1 MMCDIMPTI
10 SEDRTSN
17 IGADGAEEEED
28 KANLEQLMVTVL
40 DERDKLV
47 ETLQEVKDNLAT
59 TNSKLAEVEK
69 EREFL
74 LKQLNNTMPPDYASL
89 TKELNHARERL
100 LECTEEINDMKS
112 ERNNTRLLLEHLETL
127 VSRHE
132 RSLRMT
138 VVKRQQQQNAGVSSE
153 VEVLKAL
160 KSLFEHHKALDEKVR
175 EKLKAALERE
185 MHLEELLE
193 SSSREN
199 KVLRE
204 QVNQLKLQNQS
215 GSDESL
221 KKSNDT
227 KIKNGTPITNGNCEV
242 EEEANRI
249 VLLQETNEKQ
259 SAELNHV
266 RHRVNTMLSRIA
278 ELEESLQIARK
289 DLMRSEEVSNR
300 TQKEYRDANKSRL
313 EIDERVTTL
322 ERRYLNAQREAAS
335 VHELNDRLEAEL
347 ANREA
352 GMRQLEER
360 NDILQERIKSADL
373 KLQQSLRRAE
383 ALPEVEA
390 ELAQRVAALTKAEE
404 RHGNVEERLKSMESK
419 LEEKSQ
425 ELARARQREKMNEE
439 HNQRLSS
446 TVDRLLAES
455 NERLQLHLKEKMAC
469 LEEKNFLTSECD
481 KVKKLLEDS
490 TVDKERL
497 QRAADKLH
505 SELNIYKASKTSSLD
520 RSSTSIIPHS
530 MTSRTV
536 QSLPRVA
543 GSTPDLTQHRRIFPS
558 SASAVPVMPEHYV
571 EADGSNIPHYATYR
585 PGGDNYLR
593 PSKAR
598 VDTLRHDPDK
608 VHTLNE
614 QEWERAQQADILSQV
629 QKAFEGSSASLQPS
643 ICTTTVTSEMD
654 DSIYSAVDLLSPGG
668 QTDAQSLAHMLQD
681 QLDAI
686 NQEISILQEEKISTE
701 RRAEEIEQR
710 VTEPRRPMFQLD
722 SGAVVYPGGN
732 MTPRSQPTY
741 TNSSPSRYD
750 RSGQG
755 RTLDPDDSKIS
766 LDGSCGTPNSSA
778 GSQES
783 IQKGSTPPA
792 VPNPSSKKKSVIK
805 SSIGRLF
812 GKKDKIRMSRHH
824 QLAVANNTSF
834 ANMSE
839 QMSGSGSTVSVT
851 DDRSTSNDSLDIVS
865 TGHQREQERRMK
877 KKHENLEEVRRCG
890 TPFAAWNGPTVVA
903 WLELWVGMP
912 AWYVAACRANVKSGA
927 IMSALSDTEIQRE
940 IGISNPLHRLKL
952 RLAIHEMIS
961 LTSPSAP
968 PTSRTTTGSVWMTHE
983 EVDSL
988 TNQIPLTT
996 LAYGDMNHEW
1006 IGNDWLPSLGLAQYR
1021 SHFMECL
1028 VDARM
1033 LDHLTKKDLRQ
1044 HLKMVDGFHRSS
1056 LQFGI
1061 LCLKRLNYNKK
1072 ELEQRREES
1081 ADEVKDVFVWSNQRV
1096 IRWLQAVGLREYA
1109 GRLSDSGIHGSVI
1122 ALDNTFDAEAFA
1134 LVLQIPNQNTQ
1145 ARQILEREFSN
1156 LIALGT
1162 DRQLEADESDSK
1174 NFRRNPSW
1182 RKKRSR
1188 PAVVTTSP
1196 STIAGVNADSV
1207 IVGQRLENH
1216 NSTGF
1221 SGAVLRPASPF
1232 RPPHHLVEGVSTAR
1246 RGDGSHVAITTTSSS
1261 CDGQVR
1267 SFTC

>member
-1 MMCDIMPTI
+1 
-10 SEDRTSN
+10 
-17 IGADGAEEEED
+17 
-28 KANLEQLMVTVL
+28 NLEQLMVTVL

-47 ETLQEVKDNLAT
+47 ENLQEVKENLAN
-59 TNSKLAEVEK
+59 TNAKLDEVEK
-69 EREFL
+69 ERQFL
-74 LKQLNNTMPPDYASL
+74 LKQLNTSMPPDYASL
-89 TKELNHARERL
+89 TKELNHARERI
-100 LECTEEINDMKS
+100 LECTEEIDDMKS

-127 VSRHE
+127 VARHE

-193 SSSREN
+193 SSSRET

-204 QVNQLKLQNQS
+204 QVNQLKLQNQN

-221 KKSNDT
+221 KKSNN
-227 KIKNGTPITNGNCEV
+227 IKVKDRNP
-242 EEEANRI
+242 EANRI
-249 VLLQETNEKQ
+249 VLLQETNDKQ
-259 SAELNHV
+259 AAELIHV
-266 RHRVNTMLSRIA
+266 RQRVNTMLSRTA
-278 ELEESLQIARK
+278 ELEESLQVARK
-289 DLMRSEEVSNR
+289 DLMKSEELNNR
-300 TQKEYRDANKSRL
+300 TQKEYRDVNKSRL

-347 ANREA
+347 ANRDA
-352 GMRQLEER
+352 AVRQLEER
-360 NDILQERIKSADL
+360 NDILQDRIKSADQ

-419 LEEKSQ
+419 LEEKTQ
-425 ELARARQREKMNEE
+425 ELLRARQREKMNEE

-455 NERLQLHLKEKMAC
+455 NERLQLHLKEKMAS
-469 LEEKNFLTSECD
+469 LEEKNSLSSDFE

-490 TVDKERL
+490 VLDKERL
-497 QRAADKLH
+497 QRSMDKLH

-520 RSSTSIIPHS
+520 RSSMSNITHTMP
-530 MTSRTV
+530 SRTV
-536 QSLPRVA
+536 QSMPRVT
-543 GSTPDLTQHRRIFPS
+543 GSTPDLTHHRRIFPS
-558 SASAVPVMPEHYV
+558 SASAVPPSYFT
-571 EADGSNIPHYATYR
+571 IICR
-585 PGGDNYLR
+585 PGGESYLR
-593 PSKAR
+593 TAKAR
-598 VDTLRHDPDK
+598 VDTLRTDPDK
-608 VHTLNE
+608 
-614 QEWERAQQADILSQV
+614 RAQQADILSQV
-629 QKAFEGSSASLQPS
+629 QKAFEG
-643 ICTTTVTSEMD
+643 IINHCVFYVEID
-654 DSIYSAVDLLSPGG
+654 DSIYSAVDLLSPVG
-668 QTDAQSLAHMLQD
+668 QTDAHSLAHMLQD

-686 NQEISILQEEKISTE
+686 NQEISILQEEKVSTE
-701 RRAEEIEQR
+701 RRAEEIEHR
-710 VTEPRRPMFQLD
+710 VSEPRRPMFQLD

-732 MTPRSQPTY
+732 LTPRSQPVYNVKDSQVASPDLSCRFRSTSNALVSALLSSSSTFSTSINACSVY
-741 TNSSPSRYD
+741 LFHCSNSPPFPAPILIENVVHFFKSIANNNFRIFHFVFQTNKGTSSPVSNI
-750 RSGQG
+750 
-755 RTLDPDDSKIS
+755 T
-766 LDGSCGTPNSSA
+766 
-778 GSQES
+778 
-783 IQKGSTPPA
+783 
-792 VPNPSSKKKSVIK
+792 SKKKSVIK

-812 GKKDKIRMSRHH
+812 GKKDK
-824 QLAVANNTSF
+824 VV
-834 ANMSE
+834 E
-839 QMSGSGSTVSVT
+839 QMSGSGSTVSVA
-851 DDRSTSNDSLDIVS
+851 DDRSTSNDSLDVGS
-865 TGHQREQERRMK
+865 GHQREQERRMK
-877 KKHENLEEVRRCG
+877 KKHEMLEEVRRCG

-988 TNQIPLTT
+988 ANQVPLTVFMNTINVCPTYLHQT

-1006 IGNDWLPSLGLAQYR
+1006 IGNEWLPSLGLAQYR

-1072 ELEQRREES
+1072 DLEQRREQS
-1081 ADEVKDVFVWSNQRV
+1081 ADEIRDVQVWSNQRV
-1096 IRWLQAVGLREYA
+1096 IRWLQGVGLRDYA
-1109 GRLSDSGIHGSVI
+1109 TRLSDSGIHGAVV

-1156 LIALGT
+1156 LVALGT
-1162 DRQLEADESDSK
+1162 ERQLEPDEPDSK

-1182 RKKRSR
+1182 RK
-1188 PAVVTTSP
+1188 
-1196 STIAGVNADSV
+1196 
-1207 IVGQRLENH
+1207 
-1216 NSTGF
+1216 
-1221 SGAVLRPASPF
+1221 
-1232 RPPHHLVEGVSTAR
+1232 
-1246 RGDGSHVAITTTSSS
+1246 
-1261 CDGQVR
+1261 
-1267 SFTC
+1267 

>member
-1 MMCDIMPTI
+1 T
-10 SEDRTSN
+10 
-17 IGADGAEEEED
+17 
-28 KANLEQLMVTVL
+28 Q
-40 DERDKLV
+40 
-47 ETLQEVKDNLAT
+47 
-59 TNSKLAEVEK
+59 
-69 EREFL
+69 
-74 LKQLNNTMPPDYASL
+74 DYASL
-89 TKELNHARERL
+89 TKELNHARERI
-100 LECTEEINDMKS
+100 LECTEEIDDMKS

-127 VSRHE
+127 VARHE

-193 SSSREN
+193 SSSRE
-199 KVLRE
+199 
-204 QVNQLKLQNQS
+204 LQNQN

-221 KKSNDT
+221 KKSNN
-227 KIKNGTPITNGNCEV
+227 IKVKDRNPVNLLSLNQSILQKRLYNFICHGLLFISLCACSNQNVCFKMTNGNCEL

-249 VLLQETNEKQ
+249 VLLQETNDKQ
-259 SAELNHV
+259 AAELIHV
-266 RHRVNTMLSRIA
+266 RQRVNTMLSRTA
-278 ELEESLQIARK
+278 ELEESLQVARK
-289 DLMRSEEVSNR
+289 DLMKSEELNNR
-300 TQKEYRDANKSRL
+300 TQKEYRDVNKSRL

-347 ANREA
+347 ANRDA
-352 GMRQLEER
+352 AVRQLEER
-360 NDILQERIKSADL
+360 NDILQDRIKSADQ

-383 ALPEVEA
+383 ALPEVVEA

-419 LEEKSQ
+419 LEEKTQ
-425 ELARARQREKMNEE
+425 ELLRVHARQREKMNEE

-455 NERLQLHLKEKMAC
+455 NERLQLHLKEKMAS
-469 LEEKNFLTSECD
+469 LEEKVVLFNSLSSDFE

-490 TVDKERL
+490 ERL
-497 QRAADKLH
+497 QRSMDKLH
-505 SELNIYKASKTSSLD
+505 SELNIYKASKVLFYFANCLLIFLILKLFTKKYKSYNAHECSYSTSSLD
-520 RSSTSIIPHS
+520 RSSMSNITHTMP
-530 MTSRTV
+530 SRTV
-536 QSLPRVA
+536 QSMPRVT
-543 GSTPDLTQHRRIFPS
+543 GSTPDLTHHRRIFPS
-558 SASAVPVMPEHYV
+558 SASAVPVISDHYV
-571 EADGSNIPHYATYR
+571 DVDASSNIHRSFCDVPPFIYT
-585 PGGDNYLR
+585 GCNQ
-593 PSKAR
+593 
-598 VDTLRHDPDK
+598 
-608 VHTLNE
+608 VHMLNE

-643 ICTTTVTSEMD
+643 ICNPTASEK
-654 DSIYSAVDLLSPGG
+654 V
-668 QTDAQSLAHMLQD
+668 
-681 QLDAI
+681 
-686 NQEISILQEEKISTE
+686 STE
-701 RRAEEIEQR
+701 RRAEEIEHR
-710 VTEPRRPMFQLD
+710 VSEPRRPMFQLD

-732 MTPRSQPTY
+732 LTPRSQPGQCEAEQELEPFLVFVFYELVACVILCGSACLPVCVLPPASTMVPFLPVPHHGMDSSR
-741 TNSSPSRYD
+741 TGSCASSADECNSQNSSPARFD
-750 RSGQG
+750 RSGQS
-755 RTLDPDDSKIS
+755 RTLEPDDSKIS
-766 LDGSCGTPNSSA
+766 LDGSSGTPNSSA

-783 IQKGSTPPA
+783 VQKGTSSPVSNIT
-792 VPNPSSKKKSVIK
+792 SKKKSVIK

-812 GKKDKIRMSRHH
+812 GKKDKV
-824 QLAVANNTSF
+824 LAVANNSSF

-839 QMSGSGSTVSVT
+839 QMSGSGSTVSVA
-851 DDRSTSNDSLDIVS
+851 DDRSTSNDSLDVGS
-865 TGHQREQERRMK
+865 GHQREQERRMK
-877 KKHENLEEVRRCG
+877 KKHEMLEEVRRCG

-988 TNQIPLTT
+988 ANQVPLTVFMNTINVCPYLLTYLHQT

-1006 IGNDWLPSLGLAQYR
+1006 IGNEWLPSLGLAQYR

-1072 ELEQRREES
+1072 DLEQRREQS
-1081 ADEVKDVFVWSNQRV
+1081 ADEIRDELNFYQQLTSCFNMSDVQVWSNQRV
-1096 IRWLQAVGLREYA
+1096 IRWLQGVGLRDYA
-1109 GRLSDSGIHGSVI
+1109 TRLSDSGIHGAVV

-1156 LIALGT
+1156 LVALGT
-1162 DRQLEADESDSK
+1162 ERQLEPDEPDSK

-1182 RKKRSR
+1182 RKK
-1188 PAVVTTSP
+1188 
-1196 STIAGVNADSV
+1196 
-1207 IVGQRLENH
+1207 
-1216 NSTGF
+1216 
-1221 SGAVLRPASPF
+1221 
-1232 RPPHHLVEGVSTAR
+1232 
-1246 RGDGSHVAITTTSSS
+1246 
-1261 CDGQVR
+1261 
-1267 SFTC
+1267 

>member
-47 ETLQEVKDNLAT
+47 ENLQEVKENLAN
-59 TNSKLAEVEK
+59 TNAKLDEVEK
-69 EREFL
+69 ERQFL
-74 LKQLNNTMPPDYASL
+74 LKQLNTSMPPDYASL
-89 TKELNHARERL
+89 TKELNHARERI
-100 LECTEEINDMKS
+100 LECTEEIDDMKS

-127 VSRHE
+127 VARHE

-160 KSLFEHHKALDEKVR
+160 KSLFEHHKALDEKKNLYFNYSDFNSVYYFNDCTKQQRINFDQSQYNFIYLPQVR

-193 SSSREN
+193 SSSRET

-204 QVNQLKLQNQS
+204 QVNQLKLQNQN

-221 KKSNDT
+221 KKSNN
-227 KIKNGTPITNGNCEV
+227 IKMTNGNCEL

-249 VLLQETNEKQ
+249 VLLQETNDKQ
-259 SAELNHV
+259 AAELIHV
-266 RHRVNTMLSRIA
+266 RQRVNTMLSRTA
-278 ELEESLQIARK
+278 ELEESLQVARK
-289 DLMRSEEVSNR
+289 DLMKSEELNNR
-300 TQKEYRDANKSRL
+300 TQKEYRDVNKSRL

-347 ANREA
+347 ANRDA
-352 GMRQLEER
+352 AVRQLEER
-360 NDILQERIKSADL
+360 NDILQDRIKSADQ

-383 ALPEVEA
+383 ALPEVVEA

-419 LEEKSQ
+419 LEEKTQ
-425 ELARARQREKMNEE
+425 ELLRARQREKMNEE

-455 NERLQLHLKEKMAC
+455 NERLQLHLKEKMAS
-469 LEEKNFLTSECD
+469 LEEKNSLSSDFE

-490 TVDKERL
+490 VLDKERL
-497 QRAADKLH
+497 QRSMDKLH
-505 SELNIYKASKTSSLD
+505 SELNIYKASKVLFYFANFT
-520 RSSTSIIPHS
+520 
-530 MTSRTV
+530 
-536 QSLPRVA
+536 
-543 GSTPDLTQHRRIFPS
+543 GSTPDLTHHRRIFPS
-558 SASAVPVMPEHYV
+558 SASAVPVISDHYV
-571 EADGSNIPHYATYR
+571 DS
-585 PGGDNYLR
+585 YLR
-593 PSKAR
+593 TAKAR
-598 VDTLRHDPDK
+598 VDTLRTDPDK
-608 VHTLNE
+608 VHMLNE

-629 QKAFEGSSASLQPS
+629 QKAFEGK
-643 ICTTTVTSEMD
+643 ID
-654 DSIYSAVDLLSPGG
+654 DSIYSAVDLLSPVG
-668 QTDAQSLAHMLQD
+668 QTDAHSLAHMLQD

-686 NQEISILQEEKISTE
+686 NQEIRYILQEEKVSTE
-701 RRAEEIEQR
+701 RRAEEIEHR
-710 VTEPRRPMFQLD
+710 VSEPRRPMFQLD

-732 MTPRSQPTY
+732 LTPRSQPVYNVSDFDIIVTDLLSMAAEKLD
-741 TNSSPSRYD
+741 TAACVGLKVNLLLLRSNSCCLLSRSLAVNGGSTTDIRRSLCCVAQKTKFCSHSSPCLHSRCRVTSLGHFGD
-750 RSGQG
+750 RGFTGSFS
-755 RTLDPDDSKIS
+755 RLEFS
-766 LDGSCGTPNSSA
+766 LDGSSGTPNSSA

-783 IQKGSTPPA
+783 VQKGTSSPVSNIT
-792 VPNPSSKKKSVIK
+792 SKKKSVIK

-812 GKKDKIRMSRHH
+812 GKKDK
-824 QLAVANNTSF
+824 VV
-834 ANMSE
+834 E
-839 QMSGSGSTVSVT
+839 QMSGSGSTVSVA
-851 DDRSTSNDSLDIVS
+851 DDRSTSNDSLDVGS
-865 TGHQREQERRMK
+865 GHQREQERRMK
-877 KKHENLEEVRRCG
+877 KKHEMLEEVRRCG

-968 PTSRTTTGSVWMTHE
+968 PTSRTVRLISYKYQQKIC
-983 EVDSL
+983 SL
-988 TNQIPLTT
+988 ANEITYLHQT

-1006 IGNDWLPSLGLAQYR
+1006 IGNEWLPSLGLAQYR

-1072 ELEQRREES
+1072 DLEQRREQS
-1081 ADEVKDVFVWSNQRV
+1081 ADEIRDVQVWSNQRV
-1096 IRWLQAVGLREYA
+1096 IRWLQGVGLRDYA
-1109 GRLSDSGIHGSVI
+1109 TRLSDSGIHGAVV

-1156 LIALGT
+1156 LVALGT
-1162 DRQLEADESDSK
+1162 ERQLEPDEPDSK

-1182 RKKRSR
+1182 RKK
-1188 PAVVTTSP
+1188 
-1196 STIAGVNADSV
+1196 
-1207 IVGQRLENH
+1207 
-1216 NSTGF
+1216 
-1221 SGAVLRPASPF
+1221 
-1232 RPPHHLVEGVSTAR
+1232 
-1246 RGDGSHVAITTTSSS
+1246 
-1261 CDGQVR
+1261 
-1267 SFTC
+1267 

>member
-1 MMCDIMPTI
+1 SIKMMCDIMPTI

-47 ETLQEVKDNLAT
+47 ENLQEVKENLAN
-59 TNSKLAEVEK
+59 TNAKLDEVEK
-69 EREFL
+69 ERQFL
-74 LKQLNNTMPPDYASL
+74 LKQLNTSMPPDYASL
-89 TKELNHARERL
+89 TKELNHARERI
-100 LECTEEINDMKS
+100 LECTEEIDDMKS

-127 VSRHE
+127 VARHE

-193 SSSREN
+193 SSSRET
-199 KVLRE
+199 KVLPLCACS
-204 QVNQLKLQNQS
+204 NQNVCFKM
-215 GSDESL
+215 
-221 KKSNDT
+221 
-227 KIKNGTPITNGNCEV
+227 TNGNCEL

-249 VLLQETNEKQ
+249 VLLQETNDKQ
-259 SAELNHV
+259 AAELIHV
-266 RHRVNTMLSRIA
+266 RQRVNTMLSRTA
-278 ELEESLQIARK
+278 ELEESLQVARK
-289 DLMRSEEVSNR
+289 DLMKSEELNNR
-300 TQKEYRDANKSRL
+300 TQKEYRDVNKSRL

-347 ANREA
+347 ANRDA
-352 GMRQLEER
+352 AVRQLEER
-360 NDILQERIKSADL
+360 NDILQDRIKSADQ

-419 LEEKSQ
+419 LEEKTQ
-425 ELARARQREKMNEE
+425 ELLRARQREKMNEE

-455 NERLQLHLKEKMAC
+455 NERLQLHLKEKMAS
-469 LEEKNFLTSECD
+469 LEEKNSLSSDFE

-490 TVDKERL
+490 VLD
-497 QRAADKLH
+497 
-505 SELNIYKASKTSSLD
+505 KTSSLD
-520 RSSTSIIPHS
+520 RSSMSNITHTMP
-530 MTSRTV
+530 SRTV
-536 QSLPRVA
+536 QSMPRVT
-543 GSTPDLTQHRRIFPS
+543 GSTPDLTHHRRIFPS
-558 SASAVPVMPEHYV
+558 SASAPSYFT
-571 EADGSNIPHYATYR
+571 IICR
-585 PGGDNYLR
+585 PGGESYLR
-593 PSKAR
+593 TAKAR
-598 VDTLRHDPDK
+598 VDTLRTDPDK
-608 VHTLNE
+608 VHMLNE

-629 QKAFEGSSASLQPS
+629 QKAFEGK
-643 ICTTTVTSEMD
+643 ID
-654 DSIYSAVDLLSPGG
+654 DSIYSAVDLLSPVG
-668 QTDAQSLAHMLQD
+668 QTDAHSLAHMLQD

-686 NQEISILQEEKISTE
+686 NQEIRYILQEEKVSTE
-701 RRAEEIEQR
+701 RRAEEIEHR
-710 VTEPRRPMFQLD
+710 VSEPRRPMFQLD

-732 MTPRSQPTY
+732 LTPRSQPVYNVSDFLLLQSFLVCMTSY
-741 TNSSPSRYD
+741 LRCLSTSTCASPVQHHLAGSSTLCLNSSGSWCCSSPKLYISNQFSRLVLFIQLNNLEKSILVAAILSDFPFPQNPAFHYLVCLGI
-750 RSGQG
+750 RVWF
-755 RTLDPDDSKIS
+755 LNS
-766 LDGSCGTPNSSA
+766 LDGSSGTPNSSA

-783 IQKGSTPPA
+783 VQKGTSSPVSNIT
-792 VPNPSSKKKSVIK
+792 SKKKSVIK

-812 GKKDKIRMSRHH
+812 GKKDKV
-824 QLAVANNTSF
+824 LAVANNSSF

-839 QMSGSGSTVSVT
+839 QMSGSGSTVSVA
-851 DDRSTSNDSLDIVS
+851 DDRSTSNDSLDVGS
-865 TGHQREQERRMK
+865 GHQREQERRMK
-877 KKHENLEEVRRCG
+877 KKYEHLLHEMLEEVRRCG

-968 PTSRTTTGSVWMTHE
+968 PTSRTT
-983 EVDSL
+983 
-988 TNQIPLTT
+988 

-1006 IGNDWLPSLGLAQYR
+1006 IGNEWLPSLGLAQYR

-1072 ELEQRREES
+1072 DLEQRREQS
-1081 ADEVKDVFVWSNQRV
+1081 ADEIRDVQVWSNQRV
-1096 IRWLQAVGLREYA
+1096 IRWLQGVGLRDYA
-1109 GRLSDSGIHGSVI
+1109 TRLSDSGIHGAVV

-1156 LIALGT
+1156 LVALGT
-1162 DRQLEADESDSK
+1162 ERQLEPD
-1174 NFRRNPSW
+1174 
-1182 RKKRSR
+1182 
-1188 PAVVTTSP
+1188 
-1196 STIAGVNADSV
+1196 
-1207 IVGQRLENH
+1207 
-1216 NSTGF
+1216 
-1221 SGAVLRPASPF
+1221 
-1232 RPPHHLVEGVSTAR
+1232 
-1246 RGDGSHVAITTTSSS
+1246 
-1261 CDGQVR
+1261 
-1267 SFTC
+1267 

>member
-1 MMCDIMPTI
+1 SIKMMCDIMPTI

-47 ETLQEVKDNLAT
+47 ENLQEVKENLAN
-59 TNSKLAEVEK
+59 TNAKLDEVEK
-69 EREFL
+69 ERQFL
-74 LKQLNNTMPPDYASL
+74 LKQLNTSMPPDYASL
-89 TKELNHARERL
+89 TKELNHARERI
-100 LECTEEINDMKS
+100 LECTEEIDDMKS

-127 VSRHE
+127 VARHE

-193 SSSREN
+193 SSSRET

-204 QVNQLKLQNQS
+204 QVNQLKLQNQN

-221 KKSNDT
+221 KKSNN
-227 KIKNGTPITNGNCEV
+227 IKVKDRNPMTNGNCEL

-249 VLLQETNEKQ
+249 VLLQETNDKQ
-259 SAELNHV
+259 AAELIHV
-266 RHRVNTMLSRIA
+266 RQRVNTMLSRTA
-278 ELEESLQIARK
+278 ELEESLQVARK
-289 DLMRSEEVSNR
+289 DLMKSEELNNR
-300 TQKEYRDANKSRL
+300 TQKEYRDVNKSRL

-347 ANREA
+347 ANRDA
-352 GMRQLEER
+352 AVRQLEER
-360 NDILQERIKSADL
+360 NDILQDRIKSADQ

-383 ALPEVEA
+383 ALPEVVEA

-419 LEEKSQ
+419 LEEKTQ
-425 ELARARQREKMNEE
+425 ELLRARQREKMNEE

-455 NERLQLHLKEKMAC
+455 NERLQLHLKEKMAS
-469 LEEKNFLTSECD
+469 LEEKNSLSSDFE

-490 TVDKERL
+490 VLDKERL
-497 QRAADKLH
+497 QRSMDKLH

-520 RSSTSIIPHS
+520 RSSMSNITHTMP
-530 MTSRTV
+530 SRTV
-536 QSLPRVA
+536 QSMPRVT
-543 GSTPDLTQHRRIFPS
+543 GSTPDLTHHQS
-558 SASAVPVMPEHYV
+558 
-571 EADGSNIPHYATYR
+571 
-585 PGGDNYLR
+585 YLR
-593 PSKAR
+593 TAKAR
-598 VDTLRHDPDK
+598 VDTLRTDPDK
-608 VHTLNE
+608 VHMLNE

-629 QKAFEGSSASLQPS
+629 QKAFEG
-643 ICTTTVTSEMD
+643 IINHCVFYVEID
-654 DSIYSAVDLLSPGG
+654 DSIYSAVDLLSPVG
-668 QTDAQSLAHMLQD
+668 QTDAHSLAHMLQD

-686 NQEISILQEEKISTE
+686 NQEIRYILQEEKVSTE
-701 RRAEEIEQR
+701 RRAEEIEHR
-710 VTEPRRPMFQLD
+710 VSEPRRPMFQLD

-732 MTPRSQPTY
+732 LTPRSQPVYNVSDFELTPV
-741 TNSSPSRYD
+741 TRRRSFAPIPVLVCIVGAVLPLSAILVIEDSQVASPDLSCRFRSTSNALVSALLSSS
-750 RSGQG
+750 S
-755 RTLDPDDSKIS
+755 TFSTSIS
-766 LDGSCGTPNSSA
+766 LDGSSGTPNSSA

-783 IQKGSTPPA
+783 VQKGTSSPVSNIT
-792 VPNPSSKKKSVIK
+792 SKKKSVIK

-812 GKKDKIRMSRHH
+812 GKKDK
-824 QLAVANNTSF
+824 VV
-834 ANMSE
+834 E
-839 QMSGSGSTVSVT
+839 QMSGSGSTVSVA
-851 DDRSTSNDSLDIVS
+851 DDRSTSNDSLDVGS
-865 TGHQREQERRMK
+865 GHQREQERRMK
-877 KKHENLEEVRRCG
+877 KKHEMLEEVRRCG

-988 TNQIPLTT
+988 ANQVPLTVFMNTINVCPTYLHQT

-1006 IGNDWLPSLGLAQYR
+1006 IGNEWLPSLGLAQYR

-1072 ELEQRREES
+1072 DLEQRREQS
-1081 ADEVKDVFVWSNQRV
+1081 ADEIRDVQVWSNQRV
-1096 IRWLQAVGLREYA
+1096 IRWLQGVGLRDYA
-1109 GRLSDSGIHGSVI
+1109 TRLSDSGIHGAVV

-1156 LIALGT
+1156 LVALGT
-1162 DRQLEADESDSK
+1162 ERQLEPDEPDSK

-1182 RKKRSR
+1182 RKK
-1188 PAVVTTSP
+1188 
-1196 STIAGVNADSV
+1196 
-1207 IVGQRLENH
+1207 
-1216 NSTGF
+1216 
-1221 SGAVLRPASPF
+1221 
-1232 RPPHHLVEGVSTAR
+1232 
-1246 RGDGSHVAITTTSSS
+1246 
-1261 CDGQVR
+1261 
-1267 SFTC
+1267 

>member
-10 SEDRTSN
+10 SEDRISN

-40 DERDKLV
+40 DERDKLA
-47 ETLQEVKDNLAT
+47 ETLQESKENLAS
-59 TNSKLAEVEK
+59 TNSKLGELEK
-69 EREFL
+69 ERDFL
-74 LKQLNNTMPPDYASL
+74 LKQLNNTMPTDYAAL
-89 TKELNHARERL
+89 TKELNQAREKL
-100 LECTEEINDMKS
+100 LEYTEEINDMKS

-127 VSRHE
+127 VARHE
-132 RSLRMT
+132 RALRMT

-193 SSSREN
+193 SSNREC

-215 GSDESL
+215 GSHESL
-221 KKSNDT
+221 KKNEPQKERNGSN
-227 KIKNGTPITNGNCEV
+227 NNITNGNREV
-242 EEEANRI
+242 EVEANRI
-249 VLLQETNEKQ
+249 VLLQETNDKQ
-259 SAELNHV
+259 SNELNHL
-266 RHRVNTMLSRIA
+266 RQRVNSSLSRIG
-278 ELEESLQIARK
+278 ELEECLDTARK
-289 DLMRSEEVSNR
+289 DLIRSEELNNR
-300 TQKEYRDANKSRL
+300 AQKESREAQKSRQEL
-313 EIDERVTTL
+313 EDRLSTL

-335 VHELNDRLEAEL
+335 VHELNDRLESEL
-347 ANREA
+347 ANREVSVQ
-352 GMRQLEER
+352 QLDER
-360 NDILQERIKSADL
+360 NEMLQQRIKAADL

-404 RHGNVEERLKSMESK
+404 RHGNVEERLKALESQ
-419 LEEKSQ
+419 LDEKSQ
-425 ELARARQREKMNEE
+425 EITRARQREKMNEE
-439 HNQRLSS
+439 HNQRLSA

-455 NERLQLHLKEKMAC
+455 NERLQQHLKERMAA
-469 LEEKNFLTSECD
+469 LEEKNSLNNELD
-481 KVKKLLEDS
+481 KVKKKLEEFILE
-490 TVDKERL
+490 KERL
-497 QRAADKLH
+497 ERNTEKLETEV
-505 SELNIYKASKTSSLD
+505 SIFKSTKSSSLD
-520 RSSTSIIPHS
+520 RTNTSLTSHPSFGSRSGRGMPH
-530 MTSRTV
+530 
-536 QSLPRVA
+536 VA

-558 SASAVPVMPEHYV
+558 SSSAVPMISSDHFMDI
-571 EADGSNIPHYATYR
+571 DGNNIPHYATFSR
-585 PGGDNYLR
+585 SGDAQLR
-593 PSKAR
+593 SSKAR
-598 VDTLRHDPDK
+598 VDPFRNDTDRQ
-608 VHTLNE
+608 NE
-614 QEWERAQQADILSQV
+614 QEWERAQQAAILSQV
-629 QKAFEGSSASLQPS
+629 QQAFDGTTNSLPPS
-643 ICTTTVTSEMD
+643 ISNTTGVSEMD
-654 DSIYSAVDLLSPGG
+654 DSVYSAVDLLSPG
-668 QTDAQSLAHMLQD
+668 QTDAQSLAYMLQD

-686 NQEISILQEEKISTE
+686 NQEISILQEEKISAE
-701 RRAEEIEQR
+701 RQAEEIEHR
-710 VTEPRRPMFQLD
+710 VTGTTDTRRPMFQLD
-722 SGAVVYPGGN
+722 SGAVVYPGGTG
-732 MTPRSQPTY
+732 TPRTQPPFPT
-741 TNSSPSRYD
+741 SLPSTRFND
-750 RSGQG
+750 R
-755 RTLDPDDSKIS
+755 LLEPDESKGS
-766 LDGSCGTPNSSA
+766 LDGSGGTPSSSC

-783 IQKGSTPPA
+783 VQRSTPTQAQPQ
-792 VPNPSSKKKSVIK
+792 PQLSKKKGVIK

-812 GKKDKIRMSRHH
+812 GKKDKMRMSRHH
-824 QLAVANNTSF
+824 MLNTPNASLDG
-834 ANMSE
+834 SE
-839 QMSGSGSTVSVT
+839 LSTGSGSNT
-851 DDRSTSNDSLDIVS
+851 DDRSMSCDSLDVVS
-865 TGHQREQERRMK
+865 SGHQREQERKMK
-877 KKHENLEEVRRCG
+877 KKHKMLEEVRRAG
-890 TPFAAWNGPTVVA
+890 TPFAAWSGPTVVA

-940 IGISNPLHRLKL
+940 IGISNALHRLKL

-968 PTSRTTTGSVWMTHE
+968 PTSRTTTGNIWMTHE

-988 TNQIPLTT
+988 ASQIALPKDGETGWAET

-1072 ELEQRREES
+1072 ELEGRRDES
-1081 ADEVKDVFVWSNQRV
+1081 ADEVKDVLVWSNQRV
-1096 IRWLQAVGLREYA
+1096 IRWLQGIGLREYA
-1109 GRLSDSGIHGSVI
+1109 HRLAESGIHGAVI
-1122 ALDNTFDAEAFA
+1122 ALDSSFEADTLA
-1134 LVLQIPNQNTQ
+1134 LALQIPNQNTQ

-1162 DRQLEADESDSK
+1162 DRQLEGDEGDGK
-1174 NFRRNPSW
+1174 GFRRSASW

-1196 STIAGVNADSV
+1196 STVAGVNADSSV
-1207 IVGQRLENH
+1207 VGQRLENH
-1216 NSTGF
+1216 G
-1221 SGAVLRPASPF
+1221 GAPASVFAGSSLRPASPF
-1232 RPPHHLVEGVSTAR
+1232 RPAHHIIDTGSRRVEGGKKKHR
-1246 RGDGSHVAITTTSSS
+1246 
-1261 CDGQVR
+1261 
-1267 SFTC
+1267 

>member
-1 MMCDIMPTI
+1 SIKMMCDIMPTI

-47 ETLQEVKDNLAT
+47 ENLQEVKENLAN
-59 TNSKLAEVEK
+59 TNAKLDEVEK
-69 EREFL
+69 ERQFL
-74 LKQLNNTMPPDYASL
+74 LKQLNTSMPPDYASL
-89 TKELNHARERL
+89 TKELNHARERI
-100 LECTEEINDMKS
+100 LECTEEIDDMKS

-127 VSRHE
+127 VARHE

-193 SSSREN
+193 SSSRET

-204 QVNQLKLQNQS
+204 QVNQLKLQNQN

-221 KKSNDT
+221 KKSNN
-227 KIKNGTPITNGNCEV
+227 IKVKDRNPMTNGNCEL

-249 VLLQETNEKQ
+249 VLLQETNDKQ
-259 SAELNHV
+259 AAELIHV
-266 RHRVNTMLSRIA
+266 RQRVNTMLSRTA
-278 ELEESLQIARK
+278 ELEESLQVARK
-289 DLMRSEEVSNR
+289 DLMKSEELNNR
-300 TQKEYRDANKSRL
+300 TQKEYRDVNKSRL

-347 ANREA
+347 ANRDA
-352 GMRQLEER
+352 AVRQLEER
-360 NDILQERIKSADL
+360 NDILQDRIKSADQ

-419 LEEKSQ
+419 LEEKTQ
-425 ELARARQREKMNEE
+425 ELLRARQREKMNEE

-455 NERLQLHLKEKMAC
+455 NERLQLHLKEKMAS
-469 LEEKNFLTSECD
+469 LEEKNSLSSDFE

-490 TVDKERL
+490 VLDKERL
-497 QRAADKLH
+497 QRSMDKLH
-505 SELNIYKASKTSSLD
+505 SELNIYKASKVLFYFANCLL
-520 RSSTSIIPHS
+520 IFLILKFS
-530 MTSRTV
+530 MSNITHTMPSRTV
-536 QSLPRVA
+536 QSMPRVT
-543 GSTPDLTQHRRIFPS
+543 GSTPDLTHHRRIFPS
-558 SASAVPVMPEHYV
+558 SASAVPVHM
-571 EADGSNIPHYATYR
+571 
-585 PGGDNYLR
+585 
-593 PSKAR
+593 
-598 VDTLRHDPDK
+598 
-608 VHTLNE
+608 LNE

-629 QKAFEGSSASLQPS
+629 QKAFEGK
-643 ICTTTVTSEMD
+643 ID
-654 DSIYSAVDLLSPGG
+654 DSIYSAVDLLSPVG
-668 QTDAQSLAHMLQD
+668 QTDAHSLAHMLQD

-686 NQEISILQEEKISTE
+686 NQEIRYILQEEKVSTE
-701 RRAEEIEQR
+701 RRAEEIEHR
-710 VTEPRRPMFQLD
+710 VSEPRRPMFQLD

-732 MTPRSQPTY
+732 LTPRSQPNSHMKRFYQITFY
-741 TNSSPSRYD
+741 NHLVAVGFGADASFPAVMDSRATTSDFSFTVSLDPLTTHSLFLRIVLSAILLHVPDNLKRNFLFPLNTCVSNSQNSSPARFD
-750 RSGQG
+750 RSGQS
-755 RTLDPDDSKIS
+755 RTLEPDDSKI
-766 LDGSCGTPNSSA
+766 GTPNSSA

-783 IQKGSTPPA
+783 VQKGTSSPVSNIT
-792 VPNPSSKKKSVIK
+792 SKKKSVIK

-812 GKKDKIRMSRHH
+812 GKKDKV
-824 QLAVANNTSF
+824 LAVANNSSF

-839 QMSGSGSTVSVT
+839 QMSGSGSTVSVA
-851 DDRSTSNDSLDIVS
+851 DDRSTSNDSLDVGS
-865 TGHQREQERRMK
+865 GHQREQERRMK
-877 KKHENLEEVRRCG
+877 KKYEHLLHEMLEEVRRCG

-968 PTSRTTTGSVWMTHE
+968 PTSRTT
-983 EVDSL
+983 
-988 TNQIPLTT
+988 

-1006 IGNDWLPSLGLAQYR
+1006 IGNEWLPSLGLAQYR

-1072 ELEQRREES
+1072 DLEQRREQS
-1081 ADEVKDVFVWSNQRV
+1081 ADEIRDVQVWSNQRV
-1096 IRWLQAVGLREYA
+1096 IRWLQGVGLRDYA
-1109 GRLSDSGIHGSVI
+1109 TRLSDSGIHGAVV

-1156 LIALGT
+1156 LVALGT
-1162 DRQLEADESDSK
+1162 ERQLEPDE
-1174 NFRRNPSW
+1174 
-1182 RKKRSR
+1182 
-1188 PAVVTTSP
+1188 
-1196 STIAGVNADSV
+1196 VN
-1207 IVGQRLENH
+1207 NW
-1216 NSTGF
+1216 
-1221 SGAVLRPASPF
+1221 
-1232 RPPHHLVEGVSTAR
+1232 
-1246 RGDGSHVAITTTSSS
+1246 
-1261 CDGQVR
+1261 
-1267 SFTC
+1267 

>member
-1 MMCDIMPTI
+1 MCDIMPTI

-47 ETLQEVKDNLAT
+47 ENLQEVKENLAN
-59 TNSKLAEVEK
+59 TNAKLDEVEK
-69 EREFL
+69 ERQFL
-74 LKQLNNTMPPDYASL
+74 LKQLNTSMPPDYASL
-89 TKELNHARERL
+89 TKELNHARERI
-100 LECTEEINDMKS
+100 LECTEEIDDMKS

-127 VSRHE
+127 VARHE

-193 SSSREN
+193 SSSREVALV
-199 KVLRE
+199 KRWYLF
-204 QVNQLKLQNQS
+204 QS
-215 GSDESL
+215 LVSM
-221 KKSNDT
+221 
-227 KIKNGTPITNGNCEV
+227 TNGNCEL

-249 VLLQETNEKQ
+249 VLLQETNDKQ
-259 SAELNHV
+259 AAELIHV
-266 RHRVNTMLSRIA
+266 RQRVNTMLSRTA
-278 ELEESLQIARK
+278 ELEESLQVARK
-289 DLMRSEEVSNR
+289 DLMKSEELNNR
-300 TQKEYRDANKSRL
+300 TQKEYRDVNKSRL

-347 ANREA
+347 ANRDA
-352 GMRQLEER
+352 AVRQLEER
-360 NDILQERIKSADL
+360 NDILQDRIKSADQ

-383 ALPEVEA
+383 ALPEVVEA

-419 LEEKSQ
+419 LEEKTQ
-425 ELARARQREKMNEE
+425 ELLRARQREKMNEE

-455 NERLQLHLKEKMAC
+455 NERLQLHLKEKMAS
-469 LEEKNFLTSECD
+469 LEE
-481 KVKKLLEDS
+481 
-490 TVDKERL
+490 KERL
-497 QRAADKLH
+497 QRSMDKLH

-520 RSSTSIIPHS
+520 RSSMSNITHTMP
-530 MTSRTV
+530 SRTV
-536 QSLPRVA
+536 QSMPRVT
-543 GSTPDLTQHRRIFPS
+543 GSTPDLTHHRRIFPS
-558 SASAVPVMPEHYV
+558 SASA
-571 EADGSNIPHYATYR
+571 
-585 PGGDNYLR
+585 
-593 PSKAR
+593 
-598 VDTLRHDPDK
+598 
-608 VHTLNE
+608 
-614 QEWERAQQADILSQV
+614 
-629 QKAFEGSSASLQPS
+629 AFEGSSASLQPS
-643 ICTTTVTSEMD
+643 ICNPTASGFFILSPQVILKID
-654 DSIYSAVDLLSPGG
+654 DSIYSAVDLLSPVG
-668 QTDAQSLAHMLQD
+668 QTDAHSLAHMLQD

-686 NQEISILQEEKISTE
+686 NQEIRYILQEEKVSTE
-701 RRAEEIEQR
+701 RRAEEIEHR
-710 VTEPRRPMFQLD
+710 VSEPRRPIMAAEKLD
-722 SGAVVYPGGN
+722 TAACVGLKVNLLLLRSNSCCLLSRSLAVNGGSTTDIRRTILLHVPDN
-732 MTPRSQPTY
+732 LKRNFLFPLNTCVSVLYSVKIGCCFNSQ
-741 TNSSPSRYD
+741 NSSPARFD
-750 RSGQG
+750 RSGQS
-755 RTLDPDDSKIS
+755 RTLEPDDSKIS
-766 LDGSCGTPNSSA
+766 LDGSSGTPNSSA

-783 IQKGSTPPA
+783 VQKGTSSPVSNIT
-792 VPNPSSKKKSVIK
+792 SKKKSVIK

-812 GKKDKIRMSRHH
+812 GKKDK
-824 QLAVANNTSF
+824 LAVANNSSF

-839 QMSGSGSTVSVT
+839 QMSGSGSTVSVA
-851 DDRSTSNDSLDIVS
+851 DDRSTSNDSLDVGS
-865 TGHQREQERRMK
+865 GHQREQERRMK
-877 KKHENLEEVRRCG
+877 KKHEMLEEVRRCG

-988 TNQIPLTT
+988 ANQVPLTDDEAGWAET

-1006 IGNDWLPSLGLAQYR
+1006 IGNEWLPSLGLAQYR

-1072 ELEQRREES
+1072 DLEQRREQS
-1081 ADEVKDVFVWSNQRV
+1081 ADEIRDVQVWSNQRV
-1096 IRWLQAVGLREYA
+1096 IRWLQGVGLRDYA
-1109 GRLSDSGIHGSVI
+1109 TRLSDSGIHGAVV

-1156 LIALGT
+1156 LVALGT
-1162 DRQLEADESDSK
+1162 ERQLEPDEPDSK

-1188 PAVVTTSP
+1188 P
-1196 STIAGVNADSV
+1196 
-1207 IVGQRLENH
+1207 
-1216 NSTGF
+1216 
-1221 SGAVLRPASPF
+1221 
-1232 RPPHHLVEGVSTAR
+1232 
-1246 RGDGSHVAITTTSSS
+1246 
-1261 CDGQVR
+1261 
-1267 SFTC
+1267 

>member
-74 LKQLNNTMPPDYASL
+74 LKQLNNTMPPNISNLTHHYSVLGFKCMSLNPTQDYASL

-505 SELNIYKASKTSSLD
+505 SELNIYKASK
-520 RSSTSIIPHS
+520 
-530 MTSRTV
+530 
-536 QSLPRVA
+536 
-543 GSTPDLTQHRRIFPS
+543 HRRIFPS

-614 QEWERAQQADILSQV
+614 QEWERAQQADILSQHFNV
-629 QKAFEGSSASLQPS
+629 F
-643 ICTTTVTSEMD
+643 TEMD

-741 TNSSPSRYD
+741 TLFSTWFISAHATKELTPSQPMLYMLCVGLMIFPQRCHRKVSYLGECTASIRAVLPLSTNVFPPSLPSPAWPDNSSPSRYD

-755 RTLDPDDSKIS
+755 RTLDPDDSKIQIS
-766 LDGSCGTPNSSA
+766 NNNKQVLRIIN
-778 GSQES
+778 
-783 IQKGSTPPA
+783 
-792 VPNPSSKKKSVIK
+792 KKKSVIK

-812 GKKDKIRMSRHH
+812 GKKDKDLR
-824 QLAVANNTSF
+824 LAKLRSI
-834 ANMSE
+834 
-839 QMSGSGSTVSVT
+839 T

-988 TNQIPLTT
+988 TNQIPLTEDDEAGWAEMCFVISQT

-1182 RKKRSR
+1182 RKK
-1188 PAVVTTSP
+1188 
-1196 STIAGVNADSV
+1196 
-1207 IVGQRLENH
+1207 
-1216 NSTGF
+1216 
-1221 SGAVLRPASPF
+1221 
-1232 RPPHHLVEGVSTAR
+1232 
-1246 RGDGSHVAITTTSSS
+1246 
-1261 CDGQVR
+1261 
-1267 SFTC
+1267 

>member
-1 MMCDIMPTI
+1 
-10 SEDRTSN
+10 
-17 IGADGAEEEED
+17 
-28 KANLEQLMVTVL
+28 NLEQLMVTVL

-47 ETLQEVKDNLAT
+47 ENLQEVKENLAN
-59 TNSKLAEVEK
+59 TNAKLDEVEK
-69 EREFL
+69 ERQFL
-74 LKQLNNTMPPDYASL
+74 LKQLNTSMPPDYASL
-89 TKELNHARERL
+89 TKELNHARERI
-100 LECTEEINDMKS
+100 LECTEEIDDMKS
-112 ERNNTRLLLEHLETL
+112 ERNNTRPSDLVLFFCYILKETNQIGFQLLLEHLETL
-127 VSRHE
+127 VARHE

-193 SSSREN
+193 SSSRET

-204 QVNQLKLQNQS
+204 QVNQLKLQNQN

-221 KKSNDT
+221 KKSNN
-227 KIKNGTPITNGNCEV
+227 IKPLTTSDGLVHISVKYLNQNVCFKMTNGNCEL

-249 VLLQETNEKQ
+249 VLLQETNDKQ
-259 SAELNHV
+259 AAELIHV
-266 RHRVNTMLSRIA
+266 RQRVNTMLSRTA
-278 ELEESLQIARK
+278 ELEESLQVARK
-289 DLMRSEEVSNR
+289 DLMKSEELNNR
-300 TQKEYRDANKSRL
+300 TQKEYRDVNKSRL

-347 ANREA
+347 ANRDA
-352 GMRQLEER
+352 AVRQLEER
-360 NDILQERIKSADL
+360 NDILQDRIKSADQ

-419 LEEKSQ
+419 LEEKTQ
-425 ELARARQREKMNEE
+425 ELLRARQREKMNEE

-455 NERLQLHLKEKMAC
+455 NERLQLHLKEKMAS
-469 LEEKNFLTSECD
+469 LEEKVVLFNSLSSDFE

-490 TVDKERL
+490 VLDKERL
-497 QRAADKLH
+497 QRSMDKLH
-505 SELNIYKASKTSSLD
+505 SELNIYKASKVLFYFANCLLIFLILKLFTKKYKN
-520 RSSTSIIPHS
+520 IIPGSKLHVEYHS
-530 MTSRTV
+530 HHAVTHCAEHAESYREHTGSHASSSDLSFLCISR
-536 QSLPRVA
+536 PC
-543 GSTPDLTQHRRIFPS
+543 H
-558 SASAVPVMPEHYV
+558 
-571 EADGSNIPHYATYR
+571 
-585 PGGDNYLR
+585 LR
-593 PSKAR
+593 P
-598 VDTLRHDPDK
+598 LCGCGC
-608 VHTLNE
+608 E
-614 QEWERAQQADILSQV
+614 QCTSLCYIQWERAQQADILSQV

-643 ICTTTVTSEMD
+643 ICNPTA
-654 DSIYSAVDLLSPGG
+654 SAVDLLSPVG
-668 QTDAQSLAHMLQD
+668 QTDAHSLAHMLQD

-686 NQEISILQEEKISTE
+686 NQEISILQEEKVSTE
-701 RRAEEIEQR
+701 RRAEEIEHR
-710 VTEPRRPMFQLD
+710 VSEPRRPINTLLSIKGGLVVSMLGSTFSFSKDSSFSNPSPCFHCLEGDMRTPDVKLLSAALDLLSSLLCNMFLMSWLSFVKRTSLWEGK
-722 SGAVVYPGGN
+722 SGRFLSLSLQESVQKG
-732 MTPRSQPTY
+732 T
-741 TNSSPSRYD
+741 SSPVSNI
-750 RSGQG
+750 
-755 RTLDPDDSKIS
+755 T
-766 LDGSCGTPNSSA
+766 
-778 GSQES
+778 
-783 IQKGSTPPA
+783 
-792 VPNPSSKKKSVIK
+792 SKKKSVIK

-812 GKKDKIRMSRHH
+812 GKKDKVVNLSQYKRLGRLGSDMKCWKKLDDVGLHLLPGMDQPSW
-824 QLAVANNTSF
+824 LGWSF
-834 ANMSE
+834 FFYPLSFLTLNM
-839 QMSGSGSTVSVT
+839 Q
-851 DDRSTSNDSLDIVS
+851 
-865 TGHQREQERRMK
+865 
-877 KKHENLEEVRRCG
+877 
-890 TPFAAWNGPTVVA
+890 
-903 WLELWVGMP
+903 LWVGMP

-988 TNQIPLTT
+988 ANQVPLTVFMNTINT

-1006 IGNDWLPSLGLAQYR
+1006 IGNEWLPSLGLAQYR

-1072 ELEQRREES
+1072 DLEQRREQS
-1081 ADEVKDVFVWSNQRV
+1081 ADEIRDVQVWSNQRV
-1096 IRWLQAVGLREYA
+1096 IRWLQGVGLRDYA
-1109 GRLSDSGIHGSVI
+1109 TRLSDSGIHGAVV

-1156 LIALGT
+1156 LVALGT
-1162 DRQLEADESDSK
+1162 ERQLEPDEPDSK

-1182 RKKRSR
+1182 RK
-1188 PAVVTTSP
+1188 
-1196 STIAGVNADSV
+1196 
-1207 IVGQRLENH
+1207 
-1216 NSTGF
+1216 
-1221 SGAVLRPASPF
+1221 
-1232 RPPHHLVEGVSTAR
+1232 
-1246 RGDGSHVAITTTSSS
+1246 
-1261 CDGQVR
+1261 
-1267 SFTC
+1267 

>member
-47 ETLQEVKDNLAT
+47 ENLQEVKENLAN
-59 TNSKLAEVEK
+59 TNAKLDEVEK
-69 EREFL
+69 ERQFL
-74 LKQLNNTMPPDYASL
+74 LKQLNTSMPPDYASL
-89 TKELNHARERL
+89 TKELNHARERI
-100 LECTEEINDMKS
+100 LECTEEIDDMKS

-127 VSRHE
+127 VARHE

-193 SSSREN
+193 SSSRET

-204 QVNQLKLQNQS
+204 QVNQLKLQNQN

-221 KKSNDT
+221 KKSNN
-227 KIKNGTPITNGNCEV
+227 IKVKDRNPMTNGNCEL

-249 VLLQETNEKQ
+249 VLLQETNDKQ
-259 SAELNHV
+259 AAELIHV
-266 RHRVNTMLSRIA
+266 RQRVNTMLSRTA
-278 ELEESLQIARK
+278 ELEESLQVARK
-289 DLMRSEEVSNR
+289 DLMKSEELNNR
-300 TQKEYRDANKSRL
+300 TQKEYRDVNKSRL

-347 ANREA
+347 ANRDA
-352 GMRQLEER
+352 AVRQLEER
-360 NDILQERIKSADL
+360 NDILQDRIKSADQ

-383 ALPEVEA
+383 ALPEVVEA

-419 LEEKSQ
+419 LEEKTQ
-425 ELARARQREKMNEE
+425 ELLRARQREKMNEE

-455 NERLQLHLKEKMAC
+455 NERLQLHLKEKMAS
-469 LEEKNFLTSECD
+469 LEEKNSLSSDFE

-490 TVDKERL
+490 VLDKERL
-497 QRAADKLH
+497 QRSMDKLH

-520 RSSTSIIPHS
+520 RSSMSNITHTMP
-530 MTSRTV
+530 SRTV
-536 QSLPRVA
+536 QSMPRVT
-543 GSTPDLTQHRRIFPS
+543 GSTPDLTHHQS
-558 SASAVPVMPEHYV
+558 
-571 EADGSNIPHYATYR
+571 
-585 PGGDNYLR
+585 YLR
-593 PSKAR
+593 TAKAR
-598 VDTLRHDPDK
+598 VDTLRTDPDK
-608 VHTLNE
+608 VHMLNE

-629 QKAFEGSSASLQPS
+629 QKAFEG
-643 ICTTTVTSEMD
+643 IINHCVFYVEID
-654 DSIYSAVDLLSPGG
+654 DSIYSAVDLLSPVG
-668 QTDAQSLAHMLQD
+668 QTDAHSLAHMLQD

-686 NQEISILQEEKISTE
+686 NQEIRYILQEEKVSTE
-701 RRAEEIEQR
+701 RRAEEIEHR
-710 VTEPRRPMFQLD
+710 VSEPRRPMFQLD

-732 MTPRSQPTY
+732 LTPRSQPFCSHSSPCLHSRCRVTSLGHFGDRGFTGSFSRLDWQLCIY
-741 TNSSPSRYD
+741 TSNACSVYLFHCSNSPPFPAPNSQNSSPARFD
-750 RSGQG
+750 RSGQS
-755 RTLDPDDSKIS
+755 RTLEPDDSKMWK
-766 LDGSCGTPNSSA
+766 GTSSPV
-778 GSQES
+778 SN
-783 IQKGSTPPA
+783 IT
-792 VPNPSSKKKSVIK
+792 SKKKSVIK

-812 GKKDKIRMSRHH
+812 GKKDK
-824 QLAVANNTSF
+824 VV
-834 ANMSE
+834 E
-839 QMSGSGSTVSVT
+839 QMSGSGSTVSVA
-851 DDRSTSNDSLDIVS
+851 DDRSTSNDSLDVGS
-865 TGHQREQERRMK
+865 GHQREQERRMK
-877 KKHENLEEVRRCG
+877 KKHEMLEEVRRCG

-988 TNQIPLTT
+988 ANQVPLTVFMNTINVCPTYLHQT

-1006 IGNDWLPSLGLAQYR
+1006 IGNEWLPSLGLAQYR

-1072 ELEQRREES
+1072 DLEQRREQS
-1081 ADEVKDVFVWSNQRV
+1081 ADEIRDVQVWSNQRV
-1096 IRWLQAVGLREYA
+1096 IRWLQGVGLRDYA
-1109 GRLSDSGIHGSVI
+1109 TRLSDSGIHGAVV

-1156 LIALGT
+1156 LVALGT
-1162 DRQLEADESDSK
+1162 ERQLEPDEPDSK

-1182 RKKRSR
+1182 RKK
-1188 PAVVTTSP
+1188 
-1196 STIAGVNADSV
+1196 
-1207 IVGQRLENH
+1207 
-1216 NSTGF
+1216 
-1221 SGAVLRPASPF
+1221 
-1232 RPPHHLVEGVSTAR
+1232 
-1246 RGDGSHVAITTTSSS
+1246 
-1261 CDGQVR
+1261 
-1267 SFTC
+1267 